1 MVTQRSAKPRCA
13 GSIPARASMITKT
26 TATKFKEL
34 VKTFSEIDE
43 NDRVFIIP
51 TDTIYGISCRLTDKK
66 ALQRIKKIK
75 QTGRERKGF
84 VVLVADFSQ
93 LKSLGVKI
101 DKNRK
106 LFLES
111 VWPGPVSVV
120 FPEAKGFAFRIPR
133 FQELQKLLLKTGP
146 LISTSANKHGKP
158 PAKSA
163 KSAFLVFKDAVDA
176 YIDVGVLKNPPSTV
190 IKIIR

>member
-13 GSIPARASMITKT
+13 GSIPARASMVNRKTTKT
-26 TATKFKEL
+26 FKEL
-34 VKTFSEIDE
+34 VKTFAEIDE

-51 TDTIYGISCRLTDKK
+51 TDTIYGISCRFADKK
-66 ALQRIKKIK
+66 AQQRIKKIK
-75 QTGRERKGF
+75 QTGRKRKGF
-84 VVLVADFSQ
+84 VVLVADLAQ

-106 LFLES
+106 LFLKS
-111 VWPGPVSVV
+111 IWPGPVSVV
-120 FPEAKGFAFRIPR
+120 FPEVKGFAFRIPR
-133 FQELQKLLLKTGP
+133 FKELQKLLLKTGP

-163 KSAFLVFKDAVDA
+163 RSAFLVFKDTVDA
-176 YIDVGVLKNPPSTV
+176 YVDVGVLKNPPSTV